1 MQQTAYGFE
10 PLKNPLI
17 VWCIGQ
23 FVGEVLSGPM
33 LIMFAV
39 APQPACCYVVYD
51 ALVSNPN
58 FVAVLSVPQSQLGTG
73 IGWKRM
79 YFCRHKELEWR
90 IFDLQNKAIP

>member
-1 MQQTAYGFE
+1 MTYAKVLFSLTHLPNDLQPF
-10 PLKNPLI
+10 KNLFI
-17 VWCIGQ
+17 VRRVGQ

-58 FVAVLSVPQSQLGTG
+58 FVAVLSVPQSQLRAG
-73 IGWKRM
+73 IGGKLI
-79 YFCRHKELEWR
+79 YF
-90 IFDLQNKAIP
+90 